1 MLINAYK
8 NKQRG
13 MGFGDFIRGTISCY
27 QLSKIL
33 KVRFKVDFR
42 HHSIGKY
49 IVNQCEFAPCE
60 ADQIIDLQDI
70 RRFTASCLKDE
81 LLRRYKNVINLT
93 KKNVFVYTNVWP
105 RFPLSSVEKD
115 FVKSILVPTD
125 ELNFS
130 IQNAINIQ
138 GDYEVI
144 HIRSG
149 DLFAFNT
156 KIGDTFERSLPEL
169 MQKLAVIEQI
179 KRSTNLPIVVI
190 SDSFQLKHEICNR
203 FDIITTNTIPSHCAL
218 EASGVKDTLVDYFV
232 MTRAKYIHQ
241 FSVHSWGSGFSD
253 TINWVYDIPIKT
265 YKI

>member
-1 MLINAYK
+1 MLINVYK

-33 KVRFKVDFR
+33 KVKFKVDFR

-49 IVNQCEFAPCE
+49 IVNMCEFAPCNSDE
-60 ADQIIDLQDI
+60 IIDLQDI
-70 RRFTASCLKDE
+70 RRFTVGCLKNE
-81 LLRRYKNVINLT
+81 LLRRVKNVINLT
-93 KKNVFVYTNVWP
+93 KRNIFIYTNVWP
-105 RFPLSSVEKD
+105 RFPLSDIEKD
-115 FVKSILVPTD
+115 FIKSILVPTD
-125 ELNFS
+125 ELNLS
-130 IQNAINIQ
+130 IQDSITVQ

-156 KIGDTFERSLPEL
+156 KIGDTTERSLPEL
-169 MQKLAVIEQI
+169 LQRLVSIEQI

-190 SDSFQLKHEICNR
+190 SDSYQLKHEICNR

-218 EASGVKDTLVDYFV
+218 EETAIKDTLVDYFV
-232 MTRAKYIHQ
+232 MTRAKRIHQ
-241 FSVHSWGSGFSD
+241 FSVYSWGSGFSD
-253 TINWVYDIPIKT
+253 TINWVYGVPIT
-265 YKI
+265 THKI